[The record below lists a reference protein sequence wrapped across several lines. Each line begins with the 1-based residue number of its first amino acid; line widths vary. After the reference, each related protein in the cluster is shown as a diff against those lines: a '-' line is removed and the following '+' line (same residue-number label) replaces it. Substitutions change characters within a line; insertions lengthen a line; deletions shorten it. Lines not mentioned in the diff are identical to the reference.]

1 MTALRPEHDAGQDG
15 PYEQGTYEAAG
26 AFEAAVDRLADPLND
41 PLPGRHASPW
51 FRADA
56 VPDEAAGAA
65 GAPGEGRGQHRAPDA
80 RPQAEPRAQVSYGAQ
95 GPGATPREWYD
106 PEGFE
111 RDWYGQQAPAT
122 APVPEPRARSASPP
136 RPLDDRTVGLPRLR
150 PDTPPGPGPDR
161 GRAGEAEDL
170 VEPAPGPEGTDPE
183 PRTGGR
189 AERRRAAKG
198 RGRRRAEPRPE
209 TADRKSVV

>member
-80 RPQAEPRAQVSYGAQ
+80 RGWCG
-95 GPGATPREWYD
+95 GPGSRPR
-106 PEGFE
+106 
-111 RDWYGQQAPAT
+111 
-122 APVPEPRARSASPP
+122 
-136 RPLDDRTVGLPRLR
+136 
-150 PDTPPGPGPDR
+150 
-161 GRAGEAEDL
+161 
-170 VEPAPGPEGTDPE
+170 
-183 PRTGGR
+183 
-189 AERRRAAKG
+189 
-198 RGRRRAEPRPE
+198 
-209 TADRKSVV
+209 